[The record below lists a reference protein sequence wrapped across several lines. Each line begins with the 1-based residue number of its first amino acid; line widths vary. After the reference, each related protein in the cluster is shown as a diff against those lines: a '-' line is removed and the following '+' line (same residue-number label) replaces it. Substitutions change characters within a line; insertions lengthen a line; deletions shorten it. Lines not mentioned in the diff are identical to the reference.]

1 MVNYKLAIRNEYI
14 WIMITLNKSY
24 QKKDR
29 SLQNQM
35 VYLPLALVCSWYLKM
50 MIQNEWYNA
59 IISAIDRFVS
69 GDYGNFY
76 EDEEYI
82 SLGHEYGSYDSPFGN
97 TVYDGSIVIHA
108 EKHIDS
114 FGTPADAV
122 IFFWYEL

>member
-1 MVNYKLAIRNEYI
+1 M
-14 WIMITLNKSY
+14 W
-24 QKKDR
+24 
-29 SLQNQM
+29 NQM
-35 VYLPLALVCSWYLKM
+35 FRKIEFPCHLGSRGIESKRQSFTALTEFRNVVGGVLFIAYLENDDT
-50 MIQNEWYNA
+50 NEWYNA

-122 IFFWYEL
+122 IFFWYER

>member
-1 MVNYKLAIRNEYI
+1 MDYDYI
-14 WIMITLNKSY
+14 KQIIPEKRPFFTEANGIFAFSSGML
-24 QKKDR
+24 
-29 SLQNQM
+29 
-35 VYLPLALVCSWYLKM
+35 LVLENDDT
-50 MIQNEWYNA
+50 NEWYNA

-76 EDEEYI
+76 EDGEYV
-82 SLGHEYGSYDSPFGN
+82 SLGHEYGSYESPFGN

-122 IFFWYEL
+122 IFFWYER